1 MSSFRRPFSM
11 ILIASCIAVV
21 PWGPGLLAEET
32 PPETPPQTPPESP
45 PAPAETPPPITVVSG
60 AKNYLNLS
68 LDALLAAGGST
79 EPDVEQLQV
88 GGHDP
93 NQRGFTVQGVELVL
107 DGAVDPYFRG
117 QANIVTLITPDGETR
132 IELEEAYATTTSLPH
147 DLQVKVGQFLT
158 EFGRINPTH
167 PHTWD
172 FVDVPLVSGRMFGP
186 DGLRSAGVRA
196 SWLMPLPF
204 YSDLLVAVQ
213 NASGETLTA
222 FGGVEGDVYFGRELL
237 PNEVSAAEDLLYV
250 PRYEASFDVS
260 DTQSILVG
268 TSWAFGPNATGD
280 DGQTRIGGLDLFWKW
295 KSARA
300 NKGFP
305 FVKVQ
310 AEGLARHYE
319 AAETATLPA
328 AVFDDHGTYAQVVWG
343 VKPMWTVGARYDDVG
358 GDTGDDPTDPRFLP
372 RRRAS
377 LEGTWYPTE
386 YTKLRAQYSFDDRTS
401 LDDAHSVWL
410 QLEFLLGAHAAHK
423 F

>member
-1 MSSFRRPFSM
+1 MSVLNRVS
-11 ILIASCIAVV
+11 IVVLIAASAAGGAWRRDVQ
-21 PWGPGLLAEET
+21 A
-32 PPETPPQTPPESP
+32 Q
-45 PAPAETPPPITVVSG
+45 ETPPPAEPQPISLVSG
-60 AKNYLNLS
+60 GKNYLNLS
-68 LDALLAAGGST
+68 LDALFAGGAST
-79 EPDVEQLQV
+79 EPDVEQIEV

-93 NQRGFTVQGVELVL
+93 AQRGFTVQGVELVL

-117 QANIVTLITPDGETR
+117 QMNLLAQITPDGETR
-132 IELEEAYATTTSLPH
+132 VELEEVFAVTTSLPH
-147 DLQVKVGQFLT
+147 DLQIKVGQFLT

-172 FVDVPLVSGRMFGP
+172 FVDLPLVSGRMFGP
-186 DGLRSAGVRA
+186 DGLRSAGVRG

-204 YSDLLVAVQ
+204 YSELLIAVQ
-213 NASGETLTA
+213 NASGETLPA
-222 FGGVEGDVYFGRELL
+222 FGGTAGEFYFGRELQPEL
-237 PNEVSAAEDLLYV
+237 VDSAGDLLYT
-250 PRYEASFDVS
+250 PRYGASFDLS
-260 DTQSILVG
+260 DTQSVVLG
-268 TSWAFGPNATGD
+268 TSWAFGPNATGE
-280 DGQTRIGGLDLFWKW
+280 GARTRIGGVDFFWKW

-300 NKGFP
+300 SKGFP

-310 AEGLARHYE
+310 AEGLARRYE

-328 AVFDDHGTYAQVVWG
+328 AVFEDHGAYAQVVWG

-358 GDTGDDPTDPRFLP
+358 GDTGDDAADARFLP

-386 YTKLRAQYSFDDRTS
+386 YSKLRAQYSYDDRTS